1 MIPIVYPTSMQL
13 KPVVMQYHKQYKDQV
28 EKFEEFMKL
37 NPGLK
42 VDIALNLFSQGGSN
56 KSYANARKPSK
67 LHIDEDE
74 KYENDKRLD
83 EFKKSRRIGIKG
95 AKLCARLQSNN
106 LSLMELEDTVIGYES
121 HNRALKAKHGT
132 LDQNQI
138 N

>member
-1 MIPIVYPTSMQL
+1 
-13 KPVVMQYHKQYKDQV
+13 
-28 EKFEEFMKL
+28 L
-37 NPGLK
+37 NPGIKIDLALK
-42 VDIALNLFSQGGSN
+42 EFNQGGGKIN
-56 KSYANARKPSK
+56 LTNARKPSK

-95 AKLCARLQSNN
+95 AKLCARLQSEN

-132 LDQNQI
+132 LDQSLTKDLQ
-138 N
+138 